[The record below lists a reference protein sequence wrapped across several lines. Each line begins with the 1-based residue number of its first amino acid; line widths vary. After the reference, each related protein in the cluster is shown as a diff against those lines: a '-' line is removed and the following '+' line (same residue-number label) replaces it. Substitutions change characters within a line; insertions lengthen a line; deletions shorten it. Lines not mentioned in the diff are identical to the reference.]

1 MEFKD
6 QQLASSAIVLEKNQ
20 LSNKLLHFQKNSKQ
34 VYLVHHY
41 FSFSLNFP

>member
-6 QQLASSAIVLEKNQ
+6 QQLASSAIVLEKNI
-20 LSNKLLHFQKNSKQ
+20 NKLLHFQKNSKQ